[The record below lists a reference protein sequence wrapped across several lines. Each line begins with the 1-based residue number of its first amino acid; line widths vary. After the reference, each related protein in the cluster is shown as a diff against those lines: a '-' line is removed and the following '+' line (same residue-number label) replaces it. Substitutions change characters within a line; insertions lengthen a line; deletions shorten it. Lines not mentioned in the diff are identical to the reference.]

1 LSKEN
6 LILSDYIDLCNT
18 DTTSKVFK
26 FNFIFDRIKLSH
38 HSLSYIIRYIDNKN
52 DKSNSDEESY
62 EIAELI
68 ISQYK
73 KE

>member
-1 LSKEN
+1 M
-6 LILSDYIDLCNT
+6 
-18 DTTSKVFK
+18 
-26 FNFIFDRIKLSH
+26 
-38 HSLSYIIRYIDNKN
+38 SYIIRYIDNKN

>member
-1 LSKEN
+1 MIYVIQ
-6 LILSDYIDLCNT
+6 ILHQ
-18 DTTSKVFK
+18 K
-26 FNFIFDRIKLSH
+26 FLNFIFDRIKLSH